1 MLINFD
7 YLGNGFCYDVFL
19 ASVAGLNYYFPSL
32 EIEILVYSFFVYC
45 GFCYYCDLT
54 DLTDLVY
61 YPIFQSLFFQVS
73 DQALE

>member
-19 ASVAGLNYYFPSL
+19 ASVAGLNYYFLDFGMKIS
-32 EIEILVYSFFVYC
+32 VYFVYC
-45 GFCYYCDLT
+45 GFCYYYDLT
-54 DLTDLVY
+54 DLTGLVY